1 MKEANTTEMSEERH
15 GFRGSQIHSL
25 WETNGNVVR
34 PAIGLK
40 NITEALQK
48 WCMFPFKHIKSY

>member
-1 MKEANTTEMSEERH
+1 MREANTIEMSEGRH
-15 GFRGSQIHSL
+15 GFRGSQVHSL

-48 WCMFPFKHIKSY
+48 

>member
-1 MKEANTTEMSEERH
+1 MKEVTPLKCLKADMSSKGVH
-15 GFRGSQIHSL
+15 KFIHY
-25 WETNGNVVR
+25 ETNGNVVR

-48 WCMFPFKHIKSY
+48 

>member
-1 MKEANTTEMSEERH
+1 MKEANTIEMSEGRH
-15 GFRGSQIHSL
+15 EFRGSQVHSL

-40 NITEALQK
+40 NITEALRK
-48 WCMFPFKHIKSY
+48 